1 VAYVTVSDLGSRESF
16 CQFVDPI
23 AFAASSKVAVLQ
35 ARSVMLRYFPV
46 TPAEARITAYQ
57 RLAAFVLEQDEE
69 KVNGHRIIPQIAN
82 YTPRINA
89 LVQYRLVPHGHVPHL
104 HSEADSEDEL
114 GEDELEELW
123 NGDLFPIDSVPP
135 LPRLEDIV
143 EPSLVEELF
152 ERVSVA
158 ADLEEGEIVTWWYDR
173 ETERVVPFAG
183 DISEERPL
191 MEIDID

>member
-1 VAYVTVSDLGSRESF
+1 MRAEEEDE
-16 CQFVDPI
+16 
-23 AFAASSKVAVLQ
+23 
-35 ARSVMLRYFPV
+35 LRYIQV
-46 TPAEARITAYQ
+46 TAEEARQDAWV
-57 RLAAFVLEQDEE
+57 RLSHFVLEQREQSL
-69 KVNGHRIIPQIAN
+69 NGHRIIPQIAN
-82 YTPRINA
+82 YTRFISA

-152 ERVSVA
+152 GRVSVA
-158 ADLEEGEIVTWWYDR
+158 DDLEEGEFVTWWYDR
-173 ETERVVPFAG
+173 ETDRVFPFAG
-183 DISEERPL
+183 DISEGRPL